1 MLGCFNVAGRVE
13 VISKIVVCR
22 QVQAPQSATSTTGH
36 GATTSR
42 QTALAEL
49 CRAETMRAHAPAT
62 VLATCEGEYLYSLGP
77 TERFLRVAAGHATPA
92 LLSMVADDVRG
103 PLRSAILLAIQD
115 DVPVATHGGQTILD
129 GQATRFDIEV
139 RPVCLEG
146 ERFLLIHFLDR
157 PDRDSGS
164 VADSAQGAQ
173 VAGLER
179 DLQTARQELQGA
191 VRSHQM
197 ADNEQKS
204 INDAAVSV
212 NREARLTN
220 LELLSSKEQLESL
233 NAELSALN
241 EQLLEA
247 LERQR
252 TTANDLQNVLFST
265 DVATLFLDSEL
276 KIRFFTPA
284 TKLLFH
290 IIDTDIG
297 RPLEDLRSLAA
308 DAELIADARTV
319 IQDLTPI
326 EREVDA
332 ADGVWSR
339 RVLPYRIQDGAV
351 KGVVITFTDITGRK
365 HTAEVLQAARQEAD
379 LANAAKSHFLAVASH
394 DLRQPLQTLK
404 LLQGL
409 LSARVVG
416 TDAGKLVA
424 KFEDTIGA
432 MSGMLNTLLDI
443 NQIEAGVVQAVP
455 VDFAVDGLLR
465 NLEESFTY
473 QAKAQ
478 GLDLR
483 VVSCGLAIT
492 SDPRLLEQMLR
503 NLVSN
508 ALKYTRT
515 GKVLLGCR
523 RQGGLARIEVW
534 DTGIGIPGDELRSI
548 FEEYRQVDNTARERS
563 RGLGLGLSIVSRL
576 GALLQH
582 RIDVRS
588 RPDKGSVFT
597 VEVPLCTSGR
607 TLPFSLRTPFRAI
620 EGGDDTR
627 PRVLASR
634 TGTVLVVEDDPEVRE
649 LLAMMLADGGLVAAV
664 APDGPAAL
672 ALVKGGAVRPDL
684 LLTDYN
690 LPHGMDGL
698 AVAAA
703 LRDRLDDRLPVVIL
717 TGDISTSAL
726 SAIAGQ
732 RCVQLNKPVKT
743 AELIHI
749 IRTLL
754 IETRVPLAPMPR
766 AAPRSDQSQDSS
778 PIFIVDDDRN
788 LRESVR
794 SVLENDGRTVFDFAT
809 SEAFLSTYRPGS
821 SGCLLLDAYMPGM
834 GGLDLLRLL
843 RAQGD
848 RLPTI
853 MVTGSSDVS
862 MAVRAMKAG
871 AADFIEK
878 PIAAADL
885 LIAIDRALERSR
897 DTSKLLAWRAS
908 AADHIA
914 GLTPRQHEIMDLVLA
929 GHPSKNIAADLGI
942 SQRTVENHRASIM
955 KTTGAKSIPAL
966 ARLALAASKPGERA
980 TGVDSE

>member
-1 MLGCFNVAGRVE
+1 M
-13 VISKIVVCR
+13 
-22 QVQAPQSATSTTGH
+22 
-36 GATTSR
+36 TSR
-42 QTALAEL
+42 QSALAEL
-49 CRAETMRAHAPAT
+49 CRAETMRTHAPAT

-77 TERFLRVAAGHATPA
+77 TERFLRVAAGHATPD
-92 LLSMVADDVRG
+92 LLSMVADDVHA
-103 PLRSAILLAIQD
+103 PLRSAIRLAIQD
-115 DVPVATHGGQTILD
+115 GVPVVTNGGQTVLD

-139 RPVCLEG
+139 RPACMEG
-146 ERFLLIHFLDR
+146 ERFLLIHFVDR
-157 PDRDSGS
+157 PDGDSGQIT
-164 VADSAQGAQ
+164 DTAQGAQ
-173 VAGLER
+173 VAGLECELR
-179 DLQTARQELQGA
+179 SARQELQGA
-191 VRSHQM
+191 VRSHQK
-197 ADNEQKS
+197 ADDEQKS

-220 LELLSSKEQLESL
+220 LELLTSKEQLESL
-233 NAELSALN
+233 NGKLSALN
-241 EQLLEA
+241 DQLLEA

-276 KIRFFTPA
+276 RIRFFTPA

-308 DAELIADARTV
+308 DSELIADARTV
-319 IQDLTPI
+319 IENLTPI

-351 KGVVITFTDITGRK
+351 KGVVITFTDITGRR

-409 LSARVVG
+409 LSSRVVG
-416 TDAGKLVA
+416 TDAGKLVE
-424 KFEDTIGA
+424 KFENTIGA

-455 VDFAVDGLLR
+455 IDFAVDGLLR
-465 NLEESFTY
+465 SLEESFTY

-483 VVSCGLAIT
+483 VVSCGLVVT

-548 FEEYRQVDNTARERS
+548 FEEYRQLDNTARERS

-582 RIDVRS
+582 RIDVRL
-588 RPDKGSVFT
+588 RPEKGSVFT
-597 VEVPLCTSGR
+597 VEVPLCKSGR
-607 TLPFSLRTPFRAI
+607 STLPFSLRAPFRPMKAV
-620 EGGDDTR
+620 DAAR
-627 PRVLASR
+627 PRLVASR
-634 TGTVLVVEDDPEVRE
+634 TGTVLVVEDDLEVRE
-649 LLAMMLADGGLVAAV
+649 LLAIMLADHGLVAAV

-672 ALVKGGAVRPDL
+672 ALIESGAVRPNL

-703 LRDRLDDRLPVVIL
+703 FRTKLDATLPVVIL
-717 TGDISTSAL
+717 TGDISTKAL

-749 IRTLL
+749 IGTLL
-754 IETRVPLAPMPR
+754 METPVPLAPGPR
-766 AAPRSDQSQDSS
+766 AGPRSNQSQGSP

-788 LRESVR
+788 LRDSVR
-794 SVLENDGRTVFDFAT
+794 SVLEADGRTVLDFAT
-809 SEAFLSTYRPGS
+809 SEAFLSAYRPGS
-821 SGCLLLDAYMPGM
+821 NGCLLLDAYMPGM
-834 GGLDLLRLL
+834 SGLDLLRQL
-843 RAQGD
+843 RAHSD
-848 RLPTI
+848 LLPTI
-853 MVTGSSDVS
+853 MITGSSDVS
-862 MAVRAMKAG
+862 MAVQAMKAG

-878 PIAAADL
+878 PIAGADL
-885 LIAIDRALERSR
+885 LISIDHAVERSQ
-897 DTSKLLAWRAS
+897 DTSKLLAWRAN

-955 KTTGAKSIPAL
+955 KATGAKSIPAL
-966 ARLALAASKPGERA
+966 ARLALAASNAGDRRL
-980 TGVDSE
+980 

>member
-1 MLGCFNVAGRVE
+1 M
-13 VISKIVVCR
+13 
-22 QVQAPQSATSTTGH
+22 QAY
-36 GATTSR
+36 
-42 QTALAEL
+42 
-49 CRAETMRAHAPAT
+49 APAT
-62 VLATCEGEYLYSLGP
+62 VLATCEGEYLYSLGR
-77 TERFLRVAAGHATPA
+77 TERFLRVAPGHATPD
-92 LLSMVADDVRG
+92 LLSMVADDLRA
-103 PLRSAILLAIQD
+103 PLRSAILLAIQNGK
-115 DVPVATHGGQTILD
+115 PVITDGGLTVLD
-129 GQATRFDIEV
+129 GQAVRFDIEV
-139 RPVCLEG
+139 RPARMEG
-146 ERFLLIHFLDR
+146 ELFLLIHFVDR
-157 PDRDSGS
+157 PDGDSGH
-164 VADSAQGAQ
+164 ATDSAHGAQ

-179 DLQTARQELQGA
+179 DLQIARHELQGA
-191 VRSHQM
+191 VRSHQIS
-197 ADNEQKS
+197 DDEQRS
-204 INDAAVSV
+204 INETAVSV
-212 NREARLTN
+212 NREVQSTN
-220 LELLSSKEQLESL
+220 RELLTSKEHLET
-233 NAELSALN
+233 LN
-241 EQLLEA
+241 EEMTAVNKRLLDA

-252 TTANDLQNVLFST
+252 TTANDLQNVLLST
-265 DVATLFLDSEL
+265 GVATLFLDSEL
-276 KIRFFTPA
+276 RIRFFTPA
-284 TKLLFH
+284 TKLLFS
-290 IIDTDIG
+290 IIETDIG

-308 DAELIADARTV
+308 DSELIADARKV
-319 IQDLTPI
+319 IEDQTPI
-326 EREVDA
+326 ERDVEAV
-332 ADGVWSR
+332 DGVWSR
-339 RVLPYRIQDGAV
+339 RVLPYRIHDGAV

-365 HTAEVLQAARQEAD
+365 HTAEVLQAAWHEAD

-409 LSARVVG
+409 LATRVAG

-443 NQIEAGVVQAVP
+443 NQIEAGIVKAVP

-483 VVSCGLAIT
+483 VVSSGLIIT

-523 RQGGLARIEVW
+523 RQGSFARIEVW

-548 FEEYRQVDNTARERS
+548 FEEYRQLDNTARERS

-597 VEVPLCTSGR
+597 VEVPLCKSGR
-607 TLPFSLRTPFRAI
+607 STLPFSLRAPFKPMKVIDHAYP
-620 EGGDDTR
+620 GAT
-627 PRVLASR
+627 ASHA
-634 TGTVLVVEDDPEVRE
+634 GTVLVVEDDPGVRE
-649 LLAMMLADGGLVAAV
+649 LLAIMLADDGLVAAV

-672 ALVKGGAVRPDL
+672 ALVEDGSVRPDL

-703 LRDRLDDRLPVVIL
+703 FRAKLHDSLPVVIL
-717 TGDISTSAL
+717 TGDISTKAL

-743 AELIHI
+743 VELMHI

-754 IETRVPLAPMPR
+754 MGTPGHPSPRLR
-766 AAPRSDQSQDSS
+766 AAPHSDQSQGSP

-788 LRESVR
+788 LRDSIR
-794 SVLENDGRTVFDFAT
+794 SVLEDDGRTVLDFAT
-809 SEAFLSTYRPGS
+809 SEAFLSAYKPGS
-821 SGCLLLDAYMPGM
+821 NGCLLLDAYMPGM
-834 GGLDLLRLL
+834 GGLDLLRHL
-843 RAQGD
+843 RAHGD
-848 RLPTI
+848 PLPTI
-853 MVTGSSDVS
+853 MITGSSDVS
-862 MAVRAMKAG
+862 MAVQAMKAG

-878 PIAAADL
+878 PISGADF
-885 LIAIDRALERSR
+885 LISIDHALQRSR
-897 DTSKLLAWRAS
+897 DTCKLLAWRAS

-914 GLTPRQHEIMDLVLA
+914 ELTPRQHEIMDLVLA

-955 KTTGAKSIPAL
+955 KTTGARSIPAL
-966 ARLALAASKPGERA
+966 ARLALAASTAGEQA
-980 TGVDSE
+980 PTADSE